1 MIALGMF
8 AMVGCQ
14 EYSIDSQPEAAAN
27 IQDDALESYIMA
39 AESATSIVFNISAN
53 TPWRIDRD
61 ENAQWCTVTP
71 SMSATSSLVAEVTVT
86 VEDNE
91 TFSPRKATLTITAA
105 EIEGWS
111 KTITIN
117 QMSKGDFLITEW
129 AEDIEAE
136 GGVATYFIYTNKA
149 WEYRPVTSYLS
160 VDAEYDVAGEDVDD
174 IVTYELRIN
183 VPANTG
189 VARDARFMIH
199 TATADYEYSIHQIGM
214 ELRLADGMEANTTF
228 GSAEI
233 GAQASF
239 DIKAN
244 VDWSAAVDE
253 SCADWLKITEI
264 TKDGNN
270 GTITVELTGE
280 NQTLTKREGVI
291 NLTASGIEP
300 VAISVYQPSP
310 VKLSY
315 PVTENEDAVD
325 CILDNGDGSVTVRF
339 GSTQNETI
347 LYLPETGKLGSWTYE
362 FDPERTNI
370 EQVHLYFAFQAT
382 LGDGSSNGCR
392 SALTPYQAAP
402 AQSGVTNNFI
412 MNNHAG
418 VFATTPQRWN
428 LDGVQINTFPV
439 KQGDEALP
447 VEAVKRLEK
456 VTYEFGPEGMA
467 IRIYADG
474 KYYEAE
480 MPLTNP
486 GTQFDAYKN
495 AVTAY
500 KANFRVT
507 DPMSVRPFNGEY
519 VTITKFYFTPFE

>member
-1 MIALGMF
+1 MRVMIALGMF

-71 SMSATSSLVAEVTVT
+71 SMSATSSLVSEVTVT

-189 VARDARFMIH
+189 MARDAKFMIH
-199 TATADYEYSIHQIGM
+199 TATADYEYTIHQIGM
-214 ELRLADGMEANTTF
+214 ELRLADDQNTTF
-228 GSAEI
+228 ESAEV
-233 GAQASF
+233 GTEMTFAV
-239 DIKAN
+239 KAN
-244 VDWSAAVDE
+244 INWDAVVDE
-253 SCADWLKITEI
+253 SCADWLEI
-264 TKDGNN
+264 TNIDKVAN
-270 GTITVELTGE
+270 TVTVAITDANRYIVARKGL
-280 NQTLTKREGVI
+280 I
-291 NLTASGIEP
+291 NLTSTVGVNSE
-300 VAISVYQPSP
+300 VEVYQPTAFTIGGNWTNVVVRNDDNSA
-310 VKLSY
+310 
-315 PVTENEDAVD
+315 TIA
-325 CILDNGDGSVTVRF
+325 LDNNIETLIFKSPMVNCYGTWTV
-339 GSTQNETI
+339 
-347 LYLPETGKLGSWTYE
+347 E
-362 FDPERTNI
+362 FDPENANLA
-370 EQVHLYFAFQAT
+370 EAHLYFI
-382 LGDGSSNGCR
+382 LGTTGEEANDYYR
-392 SALTPYQAAP
+392 SALTPHV
-402 AQSGVTNNFI
+402 VTNQGAGIYNNFVQK
-412 MNNHAG
+412 NGN
-418 VFATTPQRWN
+418 FANGRWN
-428 LDGVQINTFPV
+428 FDGVGVNGTPTSTNP
-439 KQGDEALP
+439 DEIMP
-447 VEAVKRLEK
+447 FEDMPKIEK
-456 VTYEFGPEGMA
+456 VTYTFAQDGMTMT
-467 IRIYADG
+467 IYSNGRVYSKLLAVG
-474 KYYEAE
+474 AAQLTQYETFINGGIY
-480 MPLTNP
+480 LTFRTIKAAA
-486 GTQFDAYKN
+486 GTHVAHTGF
-495 AVTAY
+495 
-500 KANFRVT
+500 
-507 DPMSVRPFNGEY
+507 PGEY
-519 VTITKFYFTPFE
+519 VTFKKVYFTPAE